1 MNFLKK
7 VNIMNRILN
16 NINNIFDIITD
27 KLQKQEYDLNKLNNL
42 LFQYFIYR
50 INQDKSITII
60 DILADILEPNKNG
73 FMLET
78 INSINIEKFTTEYGI
93 KNYEVWTDNE
103 CIFVDYTES
112 NNMILNK
119 MQKQDRLKVKHK

>member
-1 MNFLKK
+1 
-7 VNIMNRILN
+7 MNRILN

-78 INSINIEKFTTEYGI
+78 INSINIEKFTIEYGI
-93 KNYEVWTDNE
+93 KNYEIWTDNE

-119 MQKQDRLKVKHK
+119 MQKQDRLKAKHK